1 MIVTMDLSQKKML
14 GAWLTREKDHLL
26 SMRALGRQI
35 VIPGATGSLEVIS
48 NDLEMVVR
56 LRYAIRTDG
65 FPDILEADIE
75 SLIDIADENQY
86 ADREEFWRA
95 IKALLEGTLNGA

>member
-1 MIVTMDLSQKKML
+1 MDLSQKKML

-56 LRYAIRTDG
+56 LRWAIRTDSN
-65 FPDILEADIE
+65 PDLLEGDIE
-75 SLIDIADENQY
+75 TLIDIADENQFEDR
-86 ADREEFWRA
+86 ADFWRS
-95 IKALLEGTLNGA
+95 IKTLLEGTLNGA